1 MGQDRII
8 EQRSAAAGPA
18 VVVYPDS
25 DGQPMADN
33 DVQADAMIAAKLEL
47 RRHFHRSGEAYVA
60 GDLLLYYEEGSIAKR
75 VAPDVMVVFGV
86 EVRRRPNYLLWAEG
100 KPPDFVMEVS
110 APRSRLAD
118 RTEKRDLYARLGVR
132 EYFVF
137 DPGGAEDADD
147 GQDGELLG
155 YRLCGNKYMDCGTTR
170 SPGKEMESEVLG
182 LWLRPEEKLVRFRD
196 PLTGRDLPDYEE
208 AVDGLHAAEAARA
221 EAEAARAEAEAAR
234 AEAEAARDESK
245 HALLQEREAIR
256 RSQARIAELEAR
268 LTKAK

>member
-8 EQRSAAAGPA
+8 EQRSAAAGPE

-33 DVQADAMIAAKLEL
+33 DVQADAMIAAKLAL

-60 GDLLLYYEEGSIAKR
+60 GDLLLYYEEGSISKR

-86 EVRRRPNYLLWAEG
+86 EVRRRPSYLLWAEG
-100 KPPDFVMEVS
+100 KPPDFVMEVN
-110 APRSRLAD
+110 APSSRLRD
-118 RTEKRDLYARLGVR
+118 RTEKRDLYASLGVR

-137 DPGGAEDADD
+137 DPGGVEEAGD

-155 YRLCGNKYMDCGTTR
+155 YRLWGNDYVDCGTTR
-170 SPGKEMESEVLG
+170 SSGKELESEVLG

-208 AVDGLHAAEAARA
+208 AVDGLH
-221 EAEAARAEAEAAR
+221 EAEA
-234 AEAEAARDESK
+234 
-245 HALLQEREAIR
+245 ALLQEREAHR